1 METNAK
7 PMSSPI
13 KRYTIR
19 NLMENLIYRLPGCTE
34 LMIRKELQH
43 TLIEFCEITGMLEID
58 IPICY
63 QEGVS
68 VYPLNAPSDFTIT
81 QINSFRTN
89 WEKDSFDYLDFTT
102 RQELGN
108 YYISFNRLPNN
119 DDKLKNDRLIYFVKC
134 VCVPTINC
142 EDVPESFL
150 QRFGTAIVSGTM
162 ARLMSMQGKA
172 WSDVS
177 QAAIKNIEYQNAL
190 NDACITKAT
199 QGKKQITFARGN
211 FTSWF

>member
-1 METNAK
+1 METNTK

-43 TLIEFCEITGMLEID
+43 TLIEFCEITGVLEID

-108 YYISFNRLPNN
+108 YFISFNRLPNN
-119 DDKLKNDRLIYFVKC
+119 DDILKNPHLKYIVRC

-199 QGKKQITFARGN
+199 QGKKQNTFAKGN